1 MLYQWIRCTVRAGHP
16 KNELQLFA
24 VQLAFNAGT
33 SYDFC
38 LVSLTEFAQNCPCD
52 AGFSVSVRA
61 AVCSKGES
69 RNEIGRRGWG
79 AVGR

>member
-24 VQLAFNAGT
+24 VQLAFNAGA

-38 LVSLTEFAQNCPCD
+38 LVSLTEFAQNL
-52 AGFSVSVRA
+52 SV
-61 AVCSKGES
+61 
-69 RNEIGRRGWG
+69 
-79 AVGR
+79 